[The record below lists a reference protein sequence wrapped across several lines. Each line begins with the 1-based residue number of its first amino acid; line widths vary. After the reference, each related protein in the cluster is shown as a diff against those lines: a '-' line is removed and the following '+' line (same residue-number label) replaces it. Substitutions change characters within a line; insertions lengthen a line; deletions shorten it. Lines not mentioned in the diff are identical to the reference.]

1 MQLKGKLNYY
11 KTKNKGKKI
20 YHRKCM
26 IKTNIK
32 SEKNENKIDYYAE
45 SINALIE
52 YMKKYEKNPNE
63 RQWDK
68 YAIQNRYLSSKTIG
82 YLSETGF
89 NTLCR
94 NLRKQINKQ
103 KRTK

>member
-32 SEKNENKIDYYAE
+32 SEKNENKKDYYAE

>member
-1 MQLKGKLNYY
+1 MHLKGKLNYC
-11 KTKNKGKKI
+11 KIKNEGRKI
-20 YHRKCM
+20 YYKKCM

-32 SEKNENKIDYYAE
+32 LKKNKKNYYAE

-63 RQWDK
+63 KQWNK
-68 YAIQNRYLSSKTIG
+68 HAIQNRYLSSKTIG
-82 YLSETGF
+82 YLSEVGF

-103 KRTK
+103 KRTE